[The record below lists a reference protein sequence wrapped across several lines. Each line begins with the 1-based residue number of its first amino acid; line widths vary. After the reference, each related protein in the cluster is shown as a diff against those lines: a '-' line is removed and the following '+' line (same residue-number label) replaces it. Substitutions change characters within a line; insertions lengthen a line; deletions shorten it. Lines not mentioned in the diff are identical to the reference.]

1 MRDARCRIEE
11 AATIGV
17 LPNNLLCDQRRCHM
31 EVEII
36 GIGTMIALVWLIA
49 WSMAGESESE
59 RRRMASSSDSGH
71 SFETASGGTR
81 VRHAA

>member
-1 MRDARCRIEE
+1 
-11 AATIGV
+11 
-17 LPNNLLCDQRRCHM
+17 M

-36 GIGTMIALVWLIA
+36 GVGTMIALVWLIA

-59 RRRMASSSDSGH
+59 RRRISSASVTGH
-71 SFETASGGTR
+71 SFDTASGETR

>member
-1 MRDARCRIEE
+1 
-11 AATIGV
+11 
-17 LPNNLLCDQRRCHM
+17 M

-36 GIGTMIALVWLIA
+36 GVGTMIALVWLIA

-59 RRRMASSSDSGH
+59 RRRISSASDTEH
-71 SFETASGGTR
+71 SFDTASGETR

>member
-1 MRDARCRIEE
+1 
-11 AATIGV
+11 
-17 LPNNLLCDQRRCHM
+17 M

-36 GIGTMIALVWLIA
+36 GAGTMIALVWLIA

-59 RRRMASSSDSGH
+59 RRRITSAPGTFD
-71 SFETASGGTR
+71 TASGETR

>member
-1 MRDARCRIEE
+1 
-11 AATIGV
+11 
-17 LPNNLLCDQRRCHM
+17 M

-36 GIGTMIALVWLIA
+36 GVGTMIALVWLIA

-59 RRRMASSSDSGH
+59 RRRTASSPDGAP
-71 SFETASGGTR
+71 SFGTAAGEAR

>member
-1 MRDARCRIEE
+1 
-11 AATIGV
+11 
-17 LPNNLLCDQRRCHM
+17 M

-49 WSMAGESESE
+49 SSMAGESESE
-59 RRRMASSSDSGH
+59 RRRITSAPDAGH
-71 SFETASGGTR
+71 SFETASGEAR

>member
-1 MRDARCRIEE
+1 
-11 AATIGV
+11 
-17 LPNNLLCDQRRCHM
+17 M

-49 WSMAGESESE
+49 SSMAGESESE
-59 RRRMASSSDSGH
+59 RRRITSTPDAGH
-71 SFETASGGTR
+71 SFETASGAAR

>member
-1 MRDARCRIEE
+1 
-11 AATIGV
+11 
-17 LPNNLLCDQRRCHM
+17 M

-36 GIGTMIALVWLIA
+36 GVATMIGLVWLIA

-59 RRRMASSSDSGH
+59 RRRITSSPESGR
-71 SFETASGGTR
+71 SFETATGETR

>member
-1 MRDARCRIEE
+1 
-11 AATIGV
+11 
-17 LPNNLLCDQRRCHM
+17 M

-36 GIGTMIALVWLIA
+36 GVGTMIALVWLIA

-59 RRRMASSSDSGH
+59 RRRIASSPESGH
-71 SFETASGGTR
+71 SFETAPGGTR